1 MIITNPGC
9 FVVVRELPGT
19 GGNTPLF
26 TPRHATRRSYPGRNS
41 APLRAQTDRPF
52 MSEQWR
58 GNRPSSEN
66 VDSFAPHLGHV
77 TVKNS

>member
-1 MIITNPGC
+1 
-9 FVVVRELPGT
+9 
-19 GGNTPLF
+19 
-26 TPRHATRRSYPGRNS
+26 
-41 APLRAQTDRPF
+41 